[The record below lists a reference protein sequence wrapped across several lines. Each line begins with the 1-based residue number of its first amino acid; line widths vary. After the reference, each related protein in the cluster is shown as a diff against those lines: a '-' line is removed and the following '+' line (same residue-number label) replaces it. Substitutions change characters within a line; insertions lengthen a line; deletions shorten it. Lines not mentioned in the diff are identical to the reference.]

1 MPHVTFVDAAGV
13 SRSVEAD
20 VGMSLMEAARDND
33 IPGIVAQCGGMCA
46 CATCHVYVDA
56 QFLAL
61 LDGPD
66 DNEEPLLDFIDERE
80 ANSRLACQI
89 RLTPALDGICV
100 RTPASQG

>member
-1 MPHVTFVDAAGV
+1 MPHVTFVDSAGV
-13 SRSVEAD
+13 SRSVEAAT
-20 VGMSLMEAARDND
+20 GMSLMEAARDND

-46 CATCHVYVDA
+46 CATCHVYVDE

-66 DNEEPLLDFIDERE
+66 DNEEPLLDFIDDRE